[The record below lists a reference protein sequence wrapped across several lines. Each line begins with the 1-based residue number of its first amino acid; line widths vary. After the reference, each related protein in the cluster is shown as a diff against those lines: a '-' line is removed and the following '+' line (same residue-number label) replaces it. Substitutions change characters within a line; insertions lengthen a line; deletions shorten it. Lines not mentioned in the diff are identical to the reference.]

1 MTKVKGTGIKPEDFS
16 RYMNALLEE
25 FGTEVASVTET
36 VSYDVAQ
43 QAKNKL
49 RQKTTGNFNNIS
61 GSYRK
66 GWRAELR
73 KYNYGVTATVF
84 NKTDYRLTHLL
95 EFGHEVKNKYGST
108 KSPDKKKRATAYSH
122 IADVNDW
129 AIEQFELGLAL
140 QLEKLGSK

>member
-1 MTKVKGTGIKPEDFS
+1 MSKAKGIRIKPEDFS
-16 RYMNALLEE
+16 QYMNSLLEE
-25 FGTEVASVTET
+25 FGAEVASVTET

-43 QAKNKL
+43 QAKSKL
-49 RQKTTGNFNNIS
+49 RQKSAGDFSNIT
-61 GSYRK
+61 GSYRR

-73 KYNYGVTATVF
+73 KYNYGVTATVY

-95 EFGHEVKNKYGST
+95 EFGHEVKNK
-108 KSPDKKKRATAYSH
+108 PNQTAPVGKAKPHPH

-140 QLEKLGSK
+140 QLEKLGK